1 MVKPAT
7 VAQFD
12 SRRPRIVLALQGGGA
27 LGAYQAGVY
36 EAMHENGVTPDW
48 VTGTSIGA
56 INAAIIAG
64 NPPDRRLE
72 RLREF
77 WDLLSHDD
85 LVRHQRVPS
94 WGRVPNWV
102 VRGNV
107 WHATLDAIARG
118 IPGFFSPRLF
128 NPFAAGIA
136 VEPERSSYYDTA
148 PLAKTLRRLINVEL
162 LNNANPADGKAM
174 RLTVGAVQVTTA
186 ELANFDNTRQRIGIE
201 HILASGALP
210 PGFPPVRIDG
220 KLYWDGGL
228 YSNTPLDTVLDDL
241 PRVSTLCFMVD
252 LWFAHGHEPCTL
264 DQVESRRK
272 EVMFASRSQRHIET
286 YSETHNLRRRLRALY
301 ERLPP
306 ELRQDDDIAQ
316 LATGGCGTTM
326 HIVRLQYP
334 GHDWR
339 SSSKDI
345 NFSRG
350 SIEWR
355 WRQGYEDAKRAL
367 QQAAWLQPI
376 ALDKGVVVHDM
387 TTSEL
392 ATDVVAQQQT
402 APVVEEERQA
412 SPA

>member
-1 MVKPAT
+1 LRET
-7 VAQFD
+7 LAQGNTSMSDTRFD
-12 SRRPRIVLALQGGGA
+12 SNHPRIVLALQGGGA

-36 EAMHENGVTPDW
+36 QAMHEQGVTPDW

-64 NPPDRRLE
+64 NPPALRLQ

-77 WDLLSHDD
+77 WDLVSHDD

-94 WGRVPNWV
+94 WGRVPDWV

-107 WHATLDAIARG
+107 WHATVDAITRG

-148 PLAKTLRRLINVEL
+148 PLEKTLRRLIDIDL
-162 LNNANPADGKAM
+162 LNDDEAM
-174 RLTVGAVQVTTA
+174 RLTVSAVQVTTA
-186 ELANFDNTRQRIGIE
+186 TLANFDNAHQRIGIE

-228 YSNTPLDTVLDDL
+228 YSNTPLETVLDDH

-252 LWFAHGHEPCTL
+252 LWFAQGVEPRTP

-272 EVMFASRSQRHIET
+272 EVMFASRSERHIET

-301 ERLPP
+301 QKLPP
-306 ELRQDDDIAQ
+306 ELQQDESVAE
-316 LATGGCGTTM
+316 LAVGGCSTTM

-355 WRQGYEDAKRAL
+355 WQKGYEDAQRAL
-367 QQAAWLQPI
+367 QQAPWRHFEQGAI
-376 ALDKGVVVHDM
+376 ERGVVVHDV
-387 TTSEL
+387 TQGEVSP
-392 ATDVVAQQQT
+392 ATA
-402 APVVEEERQA
+402 AHEEARQA
-412 SPA
+412 ILS